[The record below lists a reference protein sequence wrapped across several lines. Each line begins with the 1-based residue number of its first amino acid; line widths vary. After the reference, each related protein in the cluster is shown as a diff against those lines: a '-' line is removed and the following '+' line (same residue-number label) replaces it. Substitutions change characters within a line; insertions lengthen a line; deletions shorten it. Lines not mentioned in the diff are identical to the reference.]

1 MEGEL
6 QARDVVIAALK
17 VSWFFFW
24 FLDRKIVSWQWF
36 ELQSEHVKQFIYAS
50 RNKTHLN
57 DPNAALF
64 RDNLALTGNLVSRQ
78 SSTAA
83 AQSELAMRMFARQ
96 QLDSLEKAIF
106 NQRHTHMKLIGVM
119 RDSEEKHK
127 HLMNELEEEK
137 QKHERDTA
145 QGDDI
150 TYGLEVERTRLKQ
163 DLEGE
168 KQAYKKLEKD
178 LKKLQETMDA
188 ERARMKPIVLL
199 LLAER
204 KRIIM
209 KYIEERKRSEDLAQI
224 LSEEKLRVDTIAEGL
239 EEESKKSL
247 RMEAELE
254 KQAQSFDVE
263 RKQLK
268 ASLANDEKKWVV
280 DVVFFLVWE
289 GRGWGESLY
298 VSSKNCAYYR
308 PQN

>member
-1 MEGEL
+1 MIIIYNSVENGDVNTKL
-6 QARDVVIAALK
+6 QK
-17 VSWFFFW
+17 
-24 FLDRKIVSWQWF
+24 
-36 ELQSEHVKQFIYAS
+36 QSEHVKQFIYAS

-119 RDSEEKHK
+119 KDSEEKHK

-268 ASLANDEKKWVV
+268 ASLANDEKK
-280 DVVFFLVWE
+280 
-289 GRGWGESLY
+289 
-298 VSSKNCAYYR
+298 
-308 PQN
+308 

>member
-17 VSWFFFW
+17 VT
-24 FLDRKIVSWQWF
+24 FLKYNLQKNSNECVIISKNI
-36 ELQSEHVKQFIYAS
+36 QSEHVKQFIYAS
-50 RNKTHLN
+50 RNKNHLN

-119 RDSEEKHK
+119 KDSEEKHK

-268 ASLANDEKKWVV
+268 ASLESDEKK
-280 DVVFFLVWE
+280 
-289 GRGWGESLY
+289 
-298 VSSKNCAYYR
+298 
-308 PQN
+308 